1 MMRVLQL
8 MAGAGE
14 GGAETFFTRLALGF
28 QSAGVQQ
35 HIILRPDVRRGAVLR
50 DAGVAL
56 SPAPFGGILDWST
69 GGIVSRA
76 IEELSPD
83 IVLSW
88 MNRATKFCPPRNEG
102 QRFVHIG
109 TPRGYY
115 HPKYYRACDH
125 LIVTTDD
132 LVQFYLDRGWAEDRI
147 TAIPNFAPD
156 FRAAAL
162 SRAAHDTPDDAPL
175 LLALGRLH
183 RNKAF
188 DVLIDALAELP
199 GHYLWLGG
207 VGPLEEALRAQ
218 ADRVGVAD
226 RIRFLGWVADT
237 APLFA
242 ASDVFVCSSRHEPF
256 GNIIIEAWLNE
267 TPIVAARSEGP
278 GALIAD
284 DEDGLITP
292 LDDAAAMAGAI
303 RRITGDKS
311 LAIRLADKGRA
322 RYEAGFTEAEVVAR
336 YRDLF
341 ERLVA

>member
-14 GGAETFFTRLALGF
+14 GGAETFFTRLALAF
-28 QSAGVQQ
+28 ESAGLRQ
-35 HIILRPDVRRGAVLR
+35 HIILRPDVARGAILR
-50 DAGVAL
+50 DAGVQL

-69 GGIVSRA
+69 GGIVRQA
-76 IEELSPD
+76 IEEFSPD

-132 LVQFYLDRGWAEDRI
+132 LVKFYLDRGWAEDRI
-147 TAIPNFAPD
+147 TAIANFAPD
-156 FRAAAL
+156 IRAAAL
-162 SRAAHDTPDDAPL
+162 SRAVHDTPDDAPL

-183 RNKAF
+183 KNKAF
-188 DVLIDALAELP
+188 DVLIDALADLP

-207 VGPLEEALRAQ
+207 VGPLEEDLRAQ
-218 ADRVGVAD
+218 ADRGGVAD

-267 TPIVAARSEGP
+267 TPLVAARSEGP
-278 GALIAD
+278 GALITD
-284 DEDGLITP
+284 NEDGLLTP
-292 LDDAAAMAGAI
+292 LDDAASMAGAI
-303 RRITGDKS
+303 RRITDDKS
-311 LAIRLADKGRA
+311 LAAGLAAKGRA
-322 RYEAGFTEAEVVAR
+322 RYEAGFAETEVVAR

-341 ERLVA
+341 ERLVD

>member
-1 MMRVLQL
+1 MMRVMQL

-14 GGAETFFTRLALGF
+14 GGAENFFTRLTLAF
-28 QSAGVQQ
+28 QSAGIRQ
-35 HIILRPDVRRGAVLR
+35 HVVLRPDAARGAILGE
-50 DAGVAL
+50 AGVPM
-56 SPAPFGGILDWST
+56 SSAPFGGFFDRST
-69 GGIVSRA
+69 GGVVRRKID
-76 IEELSPD
+76 EFSPD

-88 MNRATKFCPPRNEG
+88 MNRATGFCPLRKEG

-132 LVQFYLDRGWAEDRI
+132 LVQFYLDRGWSEDRI

-156 FRAAAL
+156 IRATAL
-162 SRAAHDTPDDAPL
+162 PRSTYDTPDNAPL

-183 RNKAF
+183 KNKAF
-188 DVLIDALAELP
+188 DVLIDALASLP

-207 VGPLEEALRAQ
+207 VGPLDRALRAQ
-218 ADRVGVAD
+218 ADRAGVAD

-242 ASDVFVCSSRHEPF
+242 AADVFVCSSRHEPF
-256 GNIIIEAWLNE
+256 GNIVIEAWLSG
-267 TPIVAARSEGP
+267 TPIVAAESEGP
-278 GALIAD
+278 GALIGHD
-284 DEDGLITP
+284 RDGLLTG
-292 LDDAAAMAGAI
+292 LDDAPSMAAAI
-303 RRITGDKS
+303 RRVTGDPV
-311 LAIRLADKGRA
+311 LAARLGGAGRA
-322 RYEAGFTEAEVVAR
+322 RYEDGFTERAVVAR
-336 YRDLF
+336 YCDLF